1 MTDKRPGGF
10 GGTLFDAP
18 ATTSDMRYVTFQLRP
33 RGGELHPFGTVVREE
48 SAVTR
53 RAVHHFNPLSADR
66 MAILV
71 EFGGAAARLRELVD
85 DQPGIVSSNVTESGD
100 GVFVYAHFRPDEWTQ
115 QLYGVSN
122 EHEIF
127 VDMPMYYTEDG
138 ALEITVIGELEEI
151 RRSAVALPD
160 GVGLEL
166 LSTGEYRPASDGLFE
181 QLTPRQQETLRAA
194 VEVGYYR
201 EPREVT
207 YQEVADE
214 LGIAAGTVG
223 EHLRKV
229 ESTILTDVLPGGAAP
244 TAP

>member
-1 MTDKRPGGF
+1 
-10 GGTLFDAP
+10 
-18 ATTSDMRYVTFQLRP
+18 MRYVTFQLRP
-33 RGGELHPFGTVVREE
+33 RGGELHPFGTVVRDDPD
-48 SAVTR
+48 VTR
-53 RAVHHFNPLSADR
+53 RAVHHFNPVSEER

-71 EFGGAAARLRELVD
+71 EFGGSAGRLRRLVD
-85 DQPGIVSSNVTESGD
+85 DQPGIISSNVTESAGS
-100 GVFVYAHFRPDEWTQ
+100 VFVYAHFRPDEWAR

-127 VDMPMYYTEDG
+127 VDMPMHYTDDG

-151 RRSAVALPD
+151 RHSAVALPE

-166 LSTGEYRPASDGLFE
+166 LSTGEYCPASDGLFE

-201 EPREVT
+201 EPRRVT

-214 LGIAAGTVG
+214 LDIAAGTVG

-229 ESTILTDVLPGGAAP
+229 ESTILTDVLPSTEAQSPAP
-244 TAP
+244 

>member
-1 MTDKRPGGF
+1 
-10 GGTLFDAP
+10 
-18 ATTSDMRYVTFQLRP
+18 MRYVTFQLDP
-33 RGGELHPFGTVVREE
+33 RAGDLHPFGTVVRDDPE
-48 SAVTR
+48 VTR

-71 EFGGAAARLRELVD
+71 EFGGPAGKLRRVVD
-85 DQPGIVSSNVTESGD
+85 DQPGIVSSNVTESGG
-100 GVFVYAHFRPDEWTQ
+100 GVFVYAHFRPDEWTR

-127 VDMPMYYTEDG
+127 VDMPMYYTDDG

-151 RRSAVALPD
+151 RRSAVALPE

-166 LSTGEYRPASDGLFE
+166 LSTGEYHPAAGGLFE

-194 VEVGYYR
+194 VEVGYYQ

-223 EHLRKV
+223 EHLRKI
-229 ESTILTDVLPGGAAP
+229 ESKILTDVLPGSEAP
-244 TAP
+244 TAT